1 MPLKYI
7 PYKAAY
13 DLKAEDFNKL
23 FCCRCKGEAKCSKS
37 LTAMKICWVNIE
49 VGIWDRDCRKQELA
63 LRKRKVHAQGR
74 GGDRQK
80 KMADSLSELRKFK
93 CLR

>member
-63 LRKRKVHAQGR
+63 LRKERFTRKGEGVIA
-74 GGDRQK
+74 K
-80 KMADSLSELRKFK
+80 RKWPI
-93 CLR
+93 L